1 MKRSAWIVTVLPL
14 LAIVCIVYQF
24 LPANWNAARIA
35 GLAILI
41 AGMALVTLARI
52 QLADSFSITPQ
63 ATKLVTHGIYSRI
76 RNPVYVFL
84 AAALAGLILYLDLPN
99 LFLAFVVL
107 IPLQIVRARAEGRV
121 LEQHFGEEYRRYKST
136 TWF

>member
-1 MKRSAWIVTVLPL
+1 MKRSAWIVTVVPL
-14 LAIVCIVYQF
+14 LAIACIIYQYR
-24 LPANWNAARIA
+24 PANWRPAQIA

-63 ATKLVTHGIYSRI
+63 ATKLVSHGIYSRI
-76 RNPVYVFL
+76 RNPVYVFS
-84 AAALAGLILYLDLPN
+84 AVALAGLILYLDLPY
-99 LFLAFVVL
+99 LFLAFVIL
-107 IPLQIVRARAEGRV
+107 IPLQILRARAEGRV
-121 LEQHFGEEYRRYKST
+121 LEQHFGEEYRRYRST

>member
-1 MKRSAWIVTVLPL
+1 MKRSALFVTVVPL
-14 LAIVCIVYQF
+14 LTITYIVIQVV
-24 LPANWNAARIA
+24 PEIWSATRIA

-52 QLADSFSITPQ
+52 QLANSFSITPQ

-76 RNPVYVFL
+76 RNPVYVFS
-84 AAALAGLILYLDLPN
+84 AVALAGLVLYLDLPY
-99 LFLAFVVL
+99 LFWVFL
-107 IPLQIVRARAEGRV
+107 ILVPMQILRARAEGRL
-121 LEQHFGEEYRRYKST
+121 LEQHFGDQYRQYKAT

>member
-1 MKRSAWIVTVLPL
+1 MKRSAAIVTVVPL
-14 LAIVCIVYQF
+14 LAIAYIVYQY
-24 LPANWNAARIA
+24 LPAEWSAAQIA

-41 AGMALVTLARI
+41 AGMALVTLARY

-76 RNPVYVFL
+76 RNPVYIFS
-84 AAALAGLILYLDLPN
+84 AAALAGLVLFLDLPY
-99 LFLAFVVL
+99 LFLAFLIL
-107 IPLQIVRARAEGRV
+107 IPVQILRARAESRV
-121 LEQHFGEEYRRYKST
+121 LEQHFGEEYRRYRST

>member
-1 MKRSAWIVTVLPL
+1 MKRSALFVTVVPL
-14 LAIVCIVYQF
+14 LAITYIVIQF
-24 LPANWNAARIA
+24 VPAIWSPTRIA

-52 QLADSFSITPQ
+52 QLANSFSITPQ

-76 RNPVYVFL
+76 RNPVYVFS
-84 AAALAGLILYLDLPN
+84 AIALAGLVLYLDLPYLFW
-99 LFLAFVVL
+99 LFLILV
-107 IPLQIVRARAEGRV
+107 PMQILRARAEGRL
-121 LEQHFGEEYRRYKST
+121 LEQHFGDQYRQYKAT

>member
-1 MKRSAWIVTVLPL
+1 MKRSALFVTVVPL
-14 LAIVCIVYQF
+14 LTITYIVIQFVPAIWS
-24 LPANWNAARIA
+24 ATRIA

-52 QLADSFSITPQ
+52 QLANSFSITPQ

-76 RNPVYVFL
+76 RNPVYVFS
-84 AAALAGLILYLDLPN
+84 AVALAGLVLYLDLPYLFW
-99 LFLAFVVL
+99 LFLILV
-107 IPLQIVRARAEGRV
+107 PMQILRARAEGRL
-121 LEQHFGEEYRRYKST
+121 LEQHFGDQYRQYKAT